1 MIVSS
6 KLKEYSE
13 DRLLMFN
20 FRLDLVHGIIIIIL
34 RLIQNELYEA
44 HSENL
49 PIHSE
54 SNDVYCNLI
63 QILLDCDL
71 SMMKIYMIISEECR
85 SHSLLDFF
93 EFLSP

>member
-13 DRLLMFN
+13 DRLLMLN
-20 FRLDLVHGIIIIIL
+20 FRLDLIHGIIIPS
-34 RLIQNELYEA
+34 IQKELYEA

-63 QILLDCDL
+63 QMLLDCDL
-71 SMMKIYMIISEECR
+71 SMMKVCMIIS
-85 SHSLLDFF
+85 
-93 EFLSP
+93 